1 MILRDKITTI
11 TSGGTDN
18 RGNPLPSV
26 ESGPYPAQVDPIR
39 SDESVRYGSTP
50 VVLYYRLIIGP
61 THGAKLTTKSQ
72 VKWRGRTLAVQGDVE
87 PWMVNGR
94 LHHYEATLKA
104 G

>member
-11 TSGGTDN
+11 TGGGTDN

-50 VVLYYRLIIGP
+50 WSC
-61 THGAKLTTKSQ
+61 TT
-72 VKWRGRTLAVQGDVE
+72 G
-87 PWMVNGR
+87 
-94 LHHYEATLKA
+94 
-104 G
+104 